1 MEGKETAGR
10 RETAGGRETPA
21 ETETAR
27 RPRPNEM
34 VTSGADSLVVCRLER
49 EGGTVA
55 HDGDRE
61 RWEGRRQV
69 RVAHPRSRRRAAGAR
84 ALRGARAGLG
94 DGGPCVRRR
103 LHGGFLAVA
112 ATGGWRWSCVRDQR
126 HSGWLPTLLSGPGA
140 TALSGRALDAC
151 APAWPRRTRAAWWRA
166 VRGDPALADGGGR
179 DGGDGGRPEDDA
191 RGATG
196 RAVPPGNGRERL
208 TGGNGRERLTG
219 GLE

>member
-55 HDGDRE
+55 HNGDRE
-61 RWEGRRQV
+61 RWAARHHATHGPPRCRASAPRPGRSA
-69 RVAHPRSRRRAAGAR
+69 RVKGTARKGSSAR
-84 ALRGARAGLG
+84 AREERREPARVPLVPNATPPPSTRGCNRKKPTIEPTPHARPPFPKPRPPPPARA
-94 DGGPCVRRR
+94 PAARRR
-103 LHGGFLAVA
+103 L
-112 ATGGWRWSCVRDQR
+112 R
-126 HSGWLPTLLSGPGA
+126 
-140 TALSGRALDAC
+140 GRGT
-151 APAWPRRTRAAWWRA
+151 RTCLRPL
-166 VRGDPALADGGGR
+166 RGDPALADGGGR

-196 RAVPPGNGRERL
+196 RAVPPGDGRERV
-208 TGGNGRERLTG
+208 TGGNG
-219 GLE
+219 